1 MIRFLLAPL
10 AAVLGVWAGRGLVR
24 RRPALPGPGAAAVA
38 GFLSP
43 PLVAAWF
50 GRPFLE
56 QALAAAAA
64 TFGYGAVLIGGDV
77 GLWVAF
83 GLVGAAWGAGLGL
96 FRERAAPA
104 GTRPADREPARRPA
118 GTVPPARA
126 EAVPH
131 PKPGAGADREDQGD
145 FAFRLQLPCPTCA
158 AGLAVPV
165 YHRMARCDYCG
176 SVHVVRRDDRTVH
189 AVVPDALTSEAAV
202 AAALLR
208 HFRHIHYLRRYDQ
221 VVRPLVAQA
230 DAERAERPTL
240 DALASGREPALVA
253 AAEARV
259 RREADEWAARAA
271 RRLRVVRWQRLLAPH
286 WLGAGTLYQSGF
298 GRDAAGEKRM
308 EFAVTSLEAS
318 LPATTVPLPAMG
330 FLSYLRLLRPL
341 AGSPESAAP
350 ALAVDRP
357 VTDLEARLDEL
368 GRRTI
373 DLPIRT
379 IARRAT
385 LVPEVVALVYRP
397 WHVVEGELE
406 GAQFRALVDGG
417 SGRVEGEPPAGL
429 AVPTATVAA
438 AEPPPALVPNRCP
451 ECGGELPFTPEVVAH
466 LCRTCFRVVAL
477 QQHRWR
483 VLPYRRGVDGEAGAL
498 LPFWRF
504 PLRLRTATGA
514 VIVDLDRLTDGV
526 DGTLDRTGDRPEQPG
541 HLFVPAFRTRVS
553 RAGVRLYRR
562 LWHAVQASPPRLRDE
577 RFSPADPPRSEVVEI
592 TLPADEARVFGRV
605 YLALAFGARDL
616 ARAQVARVREQ
627 FLGAEF
633 EGSPELVFL
642 AVPSSLL
649 EPFRA
654 ALGRARPRALSR
666 LEGDAPSA

>member
-10 AAVLGVWAGRGLVR
+10 AAVFGVWAGRELAR
-24 RRPALPGPGAAAVA
+24 RRPQRPGPAGAAVA

-43 PLVAAWF
+43 PLVGAWF

-64 TFGYGAVLIGGDV
+64 TFGYGAALVGGDV
-77 GLWVAF
+77 QLWVAF

-96 FRERAAPA
+96 FRDRAAISSPGPAAAAAPA
-104 GTRPADREPARRPA
+104 RPA
-118 GTVPPARA
+118 GTAPPARPA
-126 EAVPH
+126 ITAQPTREA
-131 PKPGAGADREDQGD
+131 GEDQAD
-145 FAFRLQLPCPTCA
+145 DAFAFQLQLPCPTCA
-158 AGLAVPV
+158 AGIAVPV

-189 AVVPDALTSEAAV
+189 AVVPDTLDSEAAV

-221 VVRPLVAQA
+221 VVRPLVVQA
-230 DAERAERPTL
+230 DAERAENAAF
-240 DALASGREPALVA
+240 DALQPGREPALVA

-271 RRLRVVRWQRLLAPH
+271 RRLRVRRWQRLLAPY
-286 WLGAGTLYQSGF
+286 WLGAGTLYQAGF
-298 GRDAAGEKRM
+298 GRDAADEKRM

-318 LPATTVPLPAMG
+318 LPATAVPLPAMG

-357 VTDLEARLDEL
+357 VADLERRLDEL
-368 GRRTI
+368 GRRTV

-406 GAQFRALVDGG
+406 GAQFRALIDGG
-417 SGRVEGEPPAGL
+417 SGRVEGEPPADL
-429 AVPTATVAA
+429 VVPTATVTS

-451 ECGGELPFTPEVVAH
+451 ECGGDLPFSPEVVAH
-466 LCRTCFRVVAL
+466 LCGTCYRVVAL
-477 QQHRWR
+477 QQGRWC
-483 VLPYRRGVDGEAGAL
+483 VLRYRRGTDDGGGAL
-498 LPFWRF
+498 LPFWSF
-504 PLRLRTATGA
+504 PLRVRTATGA
-514 VIVDLDRLTDGV
+514 VITDLDRLSDGI

-541 HLFVPAFRTRVS
+541 LLLVPAFRTRLS
-553 RAGVRLYRR
+553 RVGVRLYRR
-562 LWHAVQASPPRLRDE
+562 LWHAVQESPPRLRDE
-577 RFSPADPPRSEVVEI
+577 RFSPADPPRAEAVDI
-592 TLPADEARVFGRV
+592 TLPAEEARVFGLV
-605 YLALAFGARDL
+605 YLALAFGTRDL

-627 FLGAEF
+627 FLGAQL

-642 AVPSSLL
+642 AVPSSLI

-666 LEGDAPSA
+666 LEGDVPSA